1 MDMPMTLAW
10 RRRLWVAALCLTAAA
25 RSLAATIT
33 WGSVTT
39 VAGDTDVQTN
49 GALVYAYDESNAGQ
63 TVNGVSFA
71 AGSSQYALGGGDVTF
86 WGFDGGVYDGF
97 GPAAGG
103 SISAAYG
110 NVLTGGAWSASAGNG
125 TVTLNN
131 LTPGRTCQVQCW
143 VADYRSYGLTRSE
156 TFSGNNSPTL
166 GYNPGQYVIGTFTA
180 DSTSQSFTLTAN
192 ASVQLNA
199 LQVRDVTTVQGP
211 TAGGWASPTNLAI
224 GQSTLVTVTVTN
236 GTSPS
241 ITNVT
246 LDASQLGVAPPIV
259 LYSAGGNVFTN
270 TVTVG
275 AGTIYGN
282 LTLPATVMDGGGQQG
297 QAGIAVCLPTPAP
310 YKTPA
315 ADLETW
321 RSNRFGMFIH
331 WGPVTLTG
339 LEISWSRANSNPQCP
354 NNGPTP
360 VDVYDSLYTQF
371 NPTNFDASNW
381 VAVAQAAGMKYM
393 VLTAK
398 HCDSFLLWDS
408 EASDYNI
415 MHSPFQRDVCA
426 ELAAAAHAAGMKLGW
441 YFSPCD
447 WKDPRFR
454 TAKNG
459 AFVKTMQAELRDL
472 LSNYGK
478 IDILWFDWDGGTNCY
493 DVTNTYAMC
502 RSLQPDI
509 VIDNRLDLTADYNGP
524 LIGPWADY
532 YTPEQYIGGF
542 DNQQAWETCMTLGTQ
557 WAWKPDDTLKPL
569 SQCLTTLLLC
579 AGGDG
584 NLLLD
589 LGPTPTGV
597 FEQRYS
603 DTIAGMG
610 VWLAQNGESVYGTRG
625 GPYQP
630 AGNFAST
637 CKDNYIY
644 LHLFPPQTY
653 VTLSAPPTNILSA
666 SVLTGGSVTFTQ
678 TTQSVAL
685 QLSPDAVTN
694 FVATVKLTLAGPA
707 TNIPVLP
714 AGTLSSAPTT
724 NTWQAPHTIASS
736 SEVNTQGA
744 LVIARQATGSDF
756 GGNADQT
763 VNGVTFLGNVN
774 TENGVTYSVG
784 GQSGYN
790 PTTFISTK
798 TLSGPD
804 AAAYEEMLA
813 GAWYGD
819 TNPVTLG
826 LDGLVIGHDY
836 LIQIWVADFRAITN
850 ARSETVTAASGTD
863 IQAPTLLYLT
873 GDGTDPGSGTGQF
886 VVGTFTATGPG
897 VTFNLTG
904 NQSSQLNAFQLRDI
918 TPPSPPTLTWSLS
931 ATELTLSWPADY
943 LGWTLLMQ
951 TNGLEQGISARTND
965 WMRIQGTAATNQFTV
980 PLTGTGPMEFY
991 QLVYP

>member
-1 MDMPMTLAW
+1 MPMTLL
-10 RRRLWVAALCLTAAA
+10 RLRRLWVGAFCLMVAA
-25 RSLAATIT
+25 RASAATIT
-33 WGSVTT
+33 WGLAAT

-49 GALVYAYDESNAGQ
+49 GSLVYAYDESNTGQ

-71 AGSSQYALGGGDVTF
+71 GGSSQYALGGGDVTF

-103 SISAAYG
+103 SISADYS
-110 NVLTGGAWSASAGNG
+110 NVMTGGAWSTSAGNG
-125 TVTLNN
+125 VVTLNN
-131 LTPGRTCQVQCW
+131 LTPGRAYLVQCW
-143 VADYRSYGLTRSE
+143 VVDYRNYGLDRSE
-156 TFSGNNSPTL
+156 TFSGNNVPTL
-166 GYNPGQYVIGTFTA
+166 HYNPGQYAIGTFTA
-180 DSTSQSFTLTAN
+180 DSTSQSINLSAN

-199 LQVRDVTTVQGP
+199 FQVRDVTTAQGP
-211 TAGGWASPTNLAI
+211 TAGGWASPANLAI
-224 GQSTLVTVTVTN
+224 GQATVITVIVTN
-236 GTSPS
+236 GTSPV

-246 LDASQLGVAPPIV
+246 VDASQLGEATPLV
-259 LYSAGGNVFTN
+259 LNPAGSNIFTN

-282 LTLPATVMDGGGQQG
+282 QTLPVTVMDGGGQQG
-297 QAGIAVCLPTPAP
+297 QAGIAVSLATPTA

-331 WGPVTLTG
+331 WGSVTLTG

-398 HCDSFLLWDS
+398 HCDGFLLWDS
-408 EASDYNI
+408 QASDYNI
-415 MHSPFQRDVCA
+415 MNSPFQRDVCG

-454 TAKNG
+454 TTKNA
-459 AFVKTMQAELRDL
+459 AFVKTMQAEPREL

-478 IDILWFDWDGGTNCY
+478 IDILWFDYDGETNSY

-509 VIDNRLDLTADYNGP
+509 VIDNRLDIGADYNGP
-524 LIGPWADY
+524 LIGAWADY
-532 YTPEQYIGGF
+532 YTPEQQIGGF

-569 SQCLTTLLLC
+569 SQCLSTLLLC

-589 LGPTPTGV
+589 LGPMSTGA

-610 VWLAQNGESVYGTRG
+610 AWLAQNGESVYGTRG
-625 GPYQP
+625 GPFQP

-637 CKDNYIY
+637 RLDNNIF
-644 LHLFPPQTY
+644 LHLFPPQSN
-653 VTLSAPPTNILSA
+653 VTLPALPANILSA
-666 SVLTGGSVTFTQ
+666 SVLTGGSVTYTQ
-678 TTQSVAL
+678 TTQSVGL
-685 QLSPDAVTN
+685 QLSPDAVTKL
-694 FVATVKLTLAGPA
+694 VVTVKLTLASSA
-707 TNIPVLP
+707 MNIPVLP
-714 AGTLSSAPTT
+714 AGTLYSAPPPGPPELA
-724 NTWQAPHTIASS
+724 W
-736 SEVNTQGA
+736 
-744 LVIARQATGSDF
+744 
-756 GGNADQT
+756 
-763 VNGVTFLGNVN
+763 
-774 TENGVTYSVG
+774 SV
-784 GQSGYN
+784 
-790 PTTFISTK
+790 
-798 TLSGPD
+798 
-804 AAAYEEMLA
+804 
-813 GAWYGD
+813 
-819 TNPVTLG
+819 
-826 LDGLVIGHDY
+826 
-836 LIQIWVADFRAITN
+836 
-850 ARSETVTAASGTD
+850 
-863 IQAPTLLYLT
+863 
-873 GDGTDPGSGTGQF
+873 
-886 VVGTFTATGPG
+886 
-897 VTFNLTG
+897 
-904 NQSSQLNAFQLRDI
+904 
-918 TPPSPPTLTWSLS
+918 S
-931 ATELTLSWPADY
+931 ATELTISWPADN

-951 TNGLEQGISARTND
+951 TNRLEQGISARTND
-965 WMRIQGTAATNQFTV
+965 WMRIEGTAATNQFTI
-980 PLTGTGPMEFY
+980 PLTGTSPAEFY

>member
-1 MDMPMTLAW
+1 MTLIW
-10 RRRLWVAALCLTAAA
+10 LRCLWVAALCLTAVA
-25 RSLAATIT
+25 RSSAAIIT
-33 WGSVTT
+33 WGLATT
-39 VAGDTDVQTN
+39 VAGDSDVKTN
-49 GALVYAYDESNAGQ
+49 GALVYAYDESNMGQ
-63 TVNGVSFA
+63 TVNGVSFGG
-71 AGSSQYALGGGDVTF
+71 GSSQYALGGGDVTF

-97 GPAAGG
+97 GPAASGG
-103 SISAAYG
+103 ISPSYS
-110 NVLTGGAWSASAGNG
+110 NVLAGGAWGTSAANG

-131 LTPGRTCQVQCW
+131 LTPGRAYQVQCW
-143 VADYRSYGLTRSE
+143 VADYRNYGVDRSE
-156 TFSGNNSPTL
+156 TFSGNNVPTL
-166 GYNPGQYVIGTFTA
+166 GYNPGQYAIGTFTA
-180 DSTSQSFTLTAN
+180 DSTSQLISLSAN

-199 LQVRDVTTVQGP
+199 LQARDVTTARGP

-224 GQSTLVTVTVTN
+224 GQATLITVTVTN
-236 GTSPS
+236 GTNPN

-246 LDASQLGVAPPIV
+246 LDASQLGVALPTLLNP
-259 LYSAGGNVFTN
+259 AGSNVFTN

-282 LTLPATVMDGGGQQG
+282 QTLPVTVMDGGGQQG
-297 QAGIAVCLPTPAP
+297 QAGIAVNLATPAA

-315 ADLETW
+315 MDLETW

-371 NPTNFDASNW
+371 NPTNFNASNW

-398 HCDSFLLWDS
+398 HADGFLLWDS
-408 EASDYNI
+408 KASDYNI
-415 MHSPFQRDVCA
+415 MNSPFRRDVCG

-459 AFVKTMQAELRDL
+459 AFAKTMQAELREL

-478 IDILWFDWDGGTNCY
+478 IDMIWFDYDGGTNSY

-509 VIDNRLDLTADYNGP
+509 VIDNRLDIGANYNGP
-524 LIGPWADY
+524 LIGAWADY
-532 YTPEQYIGGF
+532 YTPEQRIGGF
-542 DNQQAWETCMTLGTQ
+542 DNQQPWETCMTLGTQ

-569 SQCLTTLLLC
+569 SQCLSTLLLC

-589 LGPTPTGV
+589 LGPMPTGA

-603 DTIAGMG
+603 DAIAGMG
-610 VWLAQNGESVYGTRG
+610 AWLAQNGESVYGTRG

-630 AGNFAST
+630 AGNFACT
-637 CKDNYIY
+637 RKDNYIY
-644 LHLFPPQTY
+644 LHLFPPQSY
-653 VTLSAPPTNILSA
+653 VTLSALPTNILSA
-666 SVLTGGSVTFTQ
+666 SVLTGGNVTYTQ
-678 TTQSVAL
+678 TGQSVGL
-685 QLSPDAVTN
+685 QLSPDALTN
-694 FVATVKLTLAGPA
+694 FVATVKLTLAGSA
-707 TNIPVLP
+707 MNI
-714 AGTLSSAPTT
+714 AGSSYSAPTT
-724 NTWQAPHTIASS
+724 NTWQAPQTITSS

-744 LVIARQATGSDF
+744 LVIARQATGSEF

-763 VNGVTFLGNVN
+763 VNGVTFLGNLN
-774 TENGVTYSVG
+774 TENGVTFTVG
-784 GQSGYN
+784 GQSGYD

-798 TLSGPD
+798 TLGGPD
-804 AAAYEEMLA
+804 AAAYGEMLA

-819 TNPVTLG
+819 TTPVTIG

-836 LIQIWVADFRAITN
+836 LIQIWVADFRASTN
-850 ARSETVTAASGTD
+850 ARSETVTAAGGTD
-863 IQAPTLLYLT
+863 IHDPTLLYLT
-873 GDGTDPGSGTGQF
+873 GDGTDSGSGTGQF
-886 VVGTFTATGPG
+886 VAGTFTATGPS

-918 TPPSPPTLTWSLS
+918 TPPSPPQITWAVS
-931 ATELTLSWPADY
+931 ATNLTFSWPADH

-965 WMRIQGTAATNQFTV
+965 WMRIPGSSTTNTFTL
-980 PLTGTGPMEFY
+980 PLTGTTPREFY
-991 QLVYP
+991 KLVYP